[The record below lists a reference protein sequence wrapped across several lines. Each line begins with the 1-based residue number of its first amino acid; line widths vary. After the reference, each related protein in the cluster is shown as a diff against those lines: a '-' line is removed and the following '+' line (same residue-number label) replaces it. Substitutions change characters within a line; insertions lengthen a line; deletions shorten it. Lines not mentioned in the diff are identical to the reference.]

1 MSYSYMEII
10 ANGMHI
16 PIEDVSNIPLNIAL
30 VDTNY
35 SMAFIDCENDDCLG
49 INYTIEDGTEH
60 FVAVNKLH
68 IIDVAVIYQQDVD
81 LMNKVSKQNDDDFD
95 VMFG

>member
-10 ANGMHI
+10 ANGMQI

-35 SMAFIDCENDDCLG
+35 SMAFIDYENDECLG
-49 INYTIEDGTEH
+49 INYTVEDGTEH

-81 LMNKVSKQNDDDFD
+81 ITPKTKKQDDDFD
-95 VMFG
+95 VMFE

>member
-30 VDTNY
+30 VDANY

-49 INYTIEDGTEH
+49 INYTIKMVQNILWLLISYILLMWLL
-60 FVAVNKLH
+60 FINKMW
-68 IIDVAVIYQQDVD
+68 I
-81 LMNKVSKQNDDDFD
+81 
-95 VMFG
+95 